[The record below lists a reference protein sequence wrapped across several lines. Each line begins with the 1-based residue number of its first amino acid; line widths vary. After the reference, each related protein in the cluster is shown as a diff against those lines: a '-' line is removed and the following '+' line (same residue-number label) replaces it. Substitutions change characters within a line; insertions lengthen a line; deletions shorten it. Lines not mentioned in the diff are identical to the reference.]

1 MSEQD
6 LYKELWELSFLVE
19 DLVHGGWERPH
30 PEPPTVPGEA
40 PPLVAGSGERSEG
53 KPTGGDDP
61 ARTLGALHEQVR
73 ACNRCDLARTR
84 RQAVPGTG
92 RVGLPVMVVG
102 EAPGADEDVKG
113 EPFVGRAG
121 QYLDKWLAA
130 IGLQRGRDVFITNV
144 VKCRPPGNRDPRPD
158 EISACLPFL
167 EAQIALVRPRAILT
181 VGRFAASTLLGTQE
195 GISRLRGRVYRYRD
209 IPLVPT
215 YHPSAVLRDPSL
227 RRPVWEDLKLLSSV
241 LRGEGA
247 GVHDASR

>member
-6 LYKELWELSFLVE
+6 LYRELWELSFLVE
-19 DLVHGGWERPH
+19 DLIHGGWERPH
-30 PEPPTVPGEA
+30 PKMPVPPAGVATPPSSYVEGA
-40 PPLVAGSGERSEG
+40 PSSSQ
-53 KPTGGDDP
+53 TDP
-61 ARTLGALHEQVR
+61 HAALEVLHEQVR

-92 RVGLPVMVVG
+92 RVGLQVMVVG
-102 EAPGADEDVKG
+102 EAPGADEDLKG

-130 IGLQRGRDVFITNV
+130 IGLARGREVFITNV
-144 VKCRPPGNRDPRPD
+144 VKCRPPGNRDPRSE

-167 EAQIALVRPRAILT
+167 EEQIALVKPRAILT
-181 VGRFAASTLLGTQE
+181 VGRFAASALLGTQE
-195 GISRLRGRVYRYRD
+195 GISRLRGRVYHYRD

-227 RRPVWEDLKLLSSV
+227 RRPVWEDLKLLASL